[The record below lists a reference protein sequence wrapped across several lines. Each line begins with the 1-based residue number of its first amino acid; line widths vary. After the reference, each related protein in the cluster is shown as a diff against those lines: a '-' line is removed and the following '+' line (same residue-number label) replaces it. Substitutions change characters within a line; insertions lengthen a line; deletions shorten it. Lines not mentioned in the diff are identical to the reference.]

1 MARSLDVNASTR
13 SPAEASGQPVLE
25 VHGLSKVYE
34 TRDASKEAIREVGFS
49 VRPREF
55 LSIVG
60 PSGAGKTTL
69 LRCLTGL
76 LEPTS
81 GTVRFEGAEITEPPS
96 KMALVFQDYGRSLF
110 PWLTVAGNVSL
121 PLRGKGIPREQ
132 RAASVARALEA
143 VGLPDV
149 ARRYPWQLSGGMQQ
163 RVALARALA
172 YGPDCLVMDEP
183 FASVDAQTRFDL
195 EDLVLRL
202 QAELGVTVVFVTHDI
217 DEAALLADRIAV
229 MREGAVVQFDTPVNV
244 IMRPAD
250 RFVAELVGADD
261 LLRRLSLVSAA
272 TAMVALEPGD
282 AVNPDEPAID
292 LPMRVRPVLSILLET
307 GAPRVI
313 VRDGGEPVGYLD
325 LPAIQ
330 AVSIPHVAGNES

>member
-202 QAELGVTVVFVTHDI
+202 QAELGVTIVFVTHDI
-217 DEAALLADRIAV
+217 DEAVYLSDRVVVLTSSPAEVRSVLEIELDRPRDQVTTRRDPEFADLRTTLFELVRQPSEAG
-229 MREGAVVQFDTPVNV
+229 REG
-244 IMRPAD
+244 
-250 RFVAELVGADD
+250 G
-261 LLRRLSLVSAA
+261 
-272 TAMVALEPGD
+272 
-282 AVNPDEPAID
+282 
-292 LPMRVRPVLSILLET
+292 
-307 GAPRVI
+307 
-313 VRDGGEPVGYLD
+313 
-325 LPAIQ
+325 
-330 AVSIPHVAGNES
+330 